1 MTEKKQFSNV
11 SSISRK
17 NSIFQ
22 PARGTAKGG
31 PYICAHL
38 RRKDY
43 LYARKSQLP
52 DLKSAADQLIRKCQ
66 FHKVDTVYL
75 ATDAPQDEI
84 DKIKDFMEPNFK
96 VKKYQPDQKTFEKIK
111 DGGVAI
117 LDQIICSK
125 AKYFV
130 GSTESTF
137 TFRIQEEREIMGF
150 DVDMTF
156 DILCP
161 SGEFDCKKGS
171 VWKIVY
177 PDLNTKSQHTE
188 L

>member
-1 MTEKKQFSNV
+1 M
-11 SSISRK
+11 
-17 NSIFQ
+17 
-22 PARGTAKGG
+22 
-31 PYICAHL
+31 
-38 RRKDY
+38 
-43 LYARKSQLP
+43 
-52 DLKSAADQLIRKCQ
+52 
-66 FHKVDTVYL
+66 

-84 DKIKDFMEPNFK
+84 DKIRSLMKPIKVMNYKPN
-96 VKKYQPDQKTFEKIK
+96 QETLEDIK

-117 LDQIICSK
+117 VDQIICSK

-150 DVDMTF
+150 DDDVTF
-156 DILCP
+156 DMLCP
-161 SGEFDCKKGS
+161 SGQFDCRKGS

-177 PDLNTKSQHTE
+177 PTKSQHTE